1 MGQSQKTQDSTFSRE
16 KVTRLRTGD
25 ITCKTLKCVQLN
37 KPSGA
42 QGERSPVPTCTED
55 PRMTAT
61 DPFRR
66 AADESI
72 SKRGLTVGS
81 DRRLAQ
87 GKLSSKS

>member
-1 MGQSQKTQDSTFSRE
+1 
-16 KVTRLRTGD
+16 
-25 ITCKTLKCVQLN
+25 
-37 KPSGA
+37 
-42 QGERSPVPTCTED
+42 
-55 PRMTAT
+55 MTAT

-87 GKLSSKS
+87 GKFSSKS